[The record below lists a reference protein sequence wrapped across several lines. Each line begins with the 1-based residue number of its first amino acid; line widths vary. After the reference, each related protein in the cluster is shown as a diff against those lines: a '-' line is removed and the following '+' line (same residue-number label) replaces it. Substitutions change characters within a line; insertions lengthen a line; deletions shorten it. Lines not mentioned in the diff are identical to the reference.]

1 MESGVIKSLT
11 QTAVDTKQAVGT
23 TFADLFMW
31 QQSSPW
37 DLVWIAIVSAF
48 LGMITHWAKKYYKD
62 GNGVTIVDWFWRKNP
77 RATLVAVLTMLGTLF
92 ATFAPLDYTTITL
105 YQTITQAFTVGYA
118 ADSFFN
124 TSHKL
129 GEVEQG

>member
-1 MESGVIKSLT
+1 MENGVMKAIT
-11 QTAVDTKQAVGT
+11 QTAIDTKQAAGT

-31 QQSSPW
+31 QHSSPW

-62 GNGVTIVDWFWRKNP
+62 GNGVTIVDWFLRKNP

-92 ATFAPLDYTTITL
+92 VTFAPLDYTTITL
-105 YQTITQAFTVGYA
+105 YQTITQAFTVGYS

-124 TSHKL
+124 TSHTP
-129 GEVEQG
+129 GEEERG